1 MATPRRNAAAC
12 VVHNILYV
20 MGGDDGVM
28 NLSSIEFLDTICKM
42 WKSAD
47 GRLTQGRS
55 YAGVAIVDKPADLL
69 PP

>member
-1 MATPRRNAAAC
+1 MEER
-12 VVHNILYV
+12 
-20 MGGDDGVM
+20 
-28 NLSSIEFLDTICKM
+28 SSIEFLDPSCKA
-42 WKSAD
+42 WKVAE